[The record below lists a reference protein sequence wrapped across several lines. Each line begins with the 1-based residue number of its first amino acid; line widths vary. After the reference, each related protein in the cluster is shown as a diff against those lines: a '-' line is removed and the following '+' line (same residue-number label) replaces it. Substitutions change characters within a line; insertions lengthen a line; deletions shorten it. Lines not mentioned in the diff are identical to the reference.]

1 MSLPGPTPRALS
13 HYRRAVALEAGGL
26 VMTRAWFA
34 PGLRL
39 DPHDHA
45 TASVAVVLRGG
56 WAGELDRRD
65 STLQRGDTVLVT
77 PAGARH
83 WNAFFPSETEVVV
96 VELEPERSRLGPAY
110 RSLLSEPATLHQRG
124 LGGLATRLAAE
135 LRAPDAHSS
144 LLSEGL
150 ALELLATVARVASGE
165 RGSARPGWLDRAEE
179 CLRAGLG
186 RGWTLEALS
195 AEVEVEPT
203 RLVRAFRRHLDTTP
217 ADYLRHLRVDEAR
230 RLLLDTERPVAEI
243 ALETGFSDQS
253 HLTRVF
259 RRSLGETPAALR
271 RRFRHG

>member
-1 MSLPGPTPRALS
+1 MTLPGPTPRALS
-13 HYRRAVALEAGGL
+13 HYQRAVALESGGL

-39 DPHDHA
+39 EPHDHA

-56 WAGELDRRD
+56 WDGELDRHS
-65 STLQRGDTVLVT
+65 STLQRGDTVLIT

-83 WNAFFPSETEVVV
+83 WNAFFPAETEVVV
-96 VELEPERSRLGPAY
+96 VELEPERNRLAPEY
-110 RSLLSEPATLHQRG
+110 RSLLSEPVTLHQRG
-124 LGGLATRLAAE
+124 LGGLASRLAAE

-150 ALELLATVARVASGE
+150 ALELLGTVARAADGE

-179 CLRAGLG
+179 CLRAGLC
-186 RGWTLEALS
+186 RGWTLETLS
-195 AEVEVEPT
+195 WEVEVEPT
-203 RLVRAFRRHLDTTP
+203 RLVHAFRRHLDTTP

-230 RLLLDTERPVAEI
+230 RLLLDTERPVADI
-243 ALETGFSDQS
+243 ALETGFTDQS

-259 RRSLGETPAALR
+259 RRSLGETPAAFR
-271 RRFRHG
+271 RRFRHD

>member
-13 HYRRAVALEAGGL
+13 HYRRAVVLEAGGL

-39 DPHDHA
+39 EPHDHA

-56 WAGELDRRD
+56 WEGELDRHT

-83 WNAFFPSETEVVV
+83 WNAFFPAETEVLV
-96 VELEPERSRLGPAY
+96 VELEPDRCRLAPEYRALLAAPA
-110 RSLLSEPATLHQRG
+110 SLHQRG
-124 LGGLATRLAAE
+124 LGGLAARLAAE
-135 LRAPDAHSS
+135 LRAPDAHSP

-150 ALELLATVARVASGE
+150 ALELLATVARAAGRE
-165 RGSARPGWLDRAEE
+165 RGSSRPGWLERAEE
-179 CLRAGLG
+179 CLRAGFS
-186 RGWTLEALS
+186 RGWTLDALS
-195 AEVEVEPT
+195 REVEVEPT

-217 ADYLRHLRVDEAR
+217 ADYLRHLRVEEAR
-230 RLLLDTERPVAEI
+230 RLLLDTERPVADI
-243 ALETGFSDQS
+243 ALETGFTDQS

-259 RRSLGETPAALR
+259 RRSLGETPAAFR